1 MKAVKELSF
10 KEIIQNLNKKKMNKK
25 LKAFLYNLL
34 GFLPFYVI
42 SYLLLQKFTGLS
54 GFWIPLSAAVIT
66 TILAPKF
73 QMVKYMG
80 EEKIYMKWLFLKNVK
95 EVK

>member
-1 MKAVKELSF
+1 MSKQLKSF
-10 KEIIQNLNKKKMNKK
+10 V
-25 LKAFLYNLL
+25 YNLL

-42 SYLLLQKFTGLS
+42 TYLLLHNFTDVQ
-54 GFWIPLSAAVIT
+54 GFWKPLIAAVVT

-73 QMVKYMG
+73 QMVKYKG
-80 EEKIYMKWLFLKNVK
+80 EEKIFMKWLFFKNVK